1 MPMAV
6 APDIEQLVPV
16 REGEYGDKVVAV
28 EPGGIEYIRER
39 ERHGRALNLFWTWMS
54 PNLEF
59 ATIFVGV
66 LPVALFGMGFADAA
80 AAIILGTALGSITH
94 GILSAWGPRFG
105 TPQMVQSRG
114 AFGFLGNLLPA
125 GLNAFTASV
134 GWFIVNSVSGAFAL
148 QVLLGAKLLNVVDL
162 PFGIAYL
169 IIVVAQVAVAF
180 IGHNM
185 VHAFERVVF
194 PYLALVFGLALVW
207 IVAQAHLTTG
217 INSGLQGPLGELGAF
232 TLTFTAA
239 FGYAAGWNPYASDYS
254 RYLPRDSNPMRVGL
268 AAGLG
273 VFVSCVVLE
282 LVGAALVTVP
292 GTKWGTT
299 DNPTEQFRSVLPFAL
314 GVATMLGIAIG
325 AVAANALNIYSGAM
339 SFLTLGIKLPLR
351 QRRALVALASGVVG
365 LAIGII
371 YQANVGPGSKYE
383 FFLLL
388 ISYWIA
394 PYLAVVLLDYW
405 LRRGA
410 YDERVFYDRRYRPW
424 KGIAAMLAGL
434 IVSFPFWNNLLFK
447 GPIPTALPWVG
458 DLTFVVG
465 FIVTAAV
472 YYALQPRPA
481 HSSRRAS

>member
-1 MPMAV
+1 MAT
-6 APDIEQLVPV
+6 APDIERLVPV
-16 REGEYGDKVVAV
+16 REGEYGDRVAAV
-28 EPGGIEYIRER
+28 EPGGIEYIRR
-39 ERHGRALNLFWTWMS
+39 QERHGKPLSLFWTWMS

-66 LPVALFGMGFADAA
+66 LPIALFGMGFADAA

-94 GILSAWGPRFG
+94 GILSAWGPKFG

-125 GLNAFTASV
+125 GLNAFTASI

-148 QVLLGAKLLNVVDL
+148 QVLLGAKLLNLVDL
-162 PFGIAYL
+162 PFAVGYL
-169 IIVVAQVAVAF
+169 IIVLAQVAVAF

-194 PYLALVFGLALVW
+194 PYLALVFGLAMIW
-207 IVAQAHLTTG
+207 ILAKAHLTSG

-254 RYLPRDSNPMRVGL
+254 RYLPREVNPVRVGL

-282 LVGAALVTVP
+282 LLGAALVTVP
-292 GTKWGTT
+292 GTKWGPT

-314 GVATMLGIAIG
+314 GVTTMLGIAIG

-351 QRRALVALASGVVG
+351 QRRAIVALASGVVG

-371 YQANVGPGSKYE
+371 FQANVGPGSKYE

-405 LRRGA
+405 LRRGD
-410 YDERVFYDRRYRPW
+410 YDERVFYDPHHRPW
-424 KGIAAMLAGL
+424 RGLIAMVAGL
-434 IVSFPFWNNLLFK
+434 VVSFPFWNNPLFK
-447 GPIPTALPWVG
+447 GPVPAALPGVG

-465 FIVTAAV
+465 FIVTAVV
-472 YYALQPRPA
+472 YYALYARSDA
-481 HSSRRAS
+481 RALRAG